1 MIVFLVGYTD
11 QLVVGSRLGAIA
23 LGFYLLAFNL
33 SSWPVSIFS
42 QPLRSVAPAAFARL
56 QDEPA
61 RMNSVFL
68 SVFGVLFAVAIP
80 ACTLLAAAAV
90 PVVRVVYGEQWLPS
104 AAVLTWLAVTAIT
117 RIFFELSYDYLVVR
131 GATRN
136 ILVVQVVW
144 LIALPPVLLAGV
156 HLFGLVGAAA
166 GQVLVSVL
174 VVVPAYC
181 LLLRRAGV
189 RLTGLAREVAPSAV
203 AGVAI
208 VGFTYAVARSISLPL
223 VVCLV
228 AGLFGMTVVATLLFL
243 KRRKLAL
250 IRSPR
255 MGTAAA

>member
-1 MIVFLVGYTD
+1 M
-11 QLVVGSRLGAIA
+11 
-23 LGFYLLAFNL
+23 
-33 SSWPVSIFS
+33 
-42 QPLRSVAPAAFARL
+42 
-56 QDEPA
+56 
-61 RMNSVFL
+61 
-68 SVFGVLFAVAIP
+68 
-80 ACTLLAAAAV
+80 
-90 PVVRVVYGEQWLPS
+90 
-104 AAVLTWLAVTAIT
+104 
-117 RIFFELSYDYLVVR
+117 VR

-136 ILVVQVVW
+136 ILIVQVVW

-156 HLFGLVGAAA
+156 HFFGLVGAAA

-181 LLLRRAGV
+181 LLLHRAGV

-228 AGLFGMTVVATLLFL
+228 AGLFGMAVVATLLFL

-255 MGTAAA
+255 MGTAAT